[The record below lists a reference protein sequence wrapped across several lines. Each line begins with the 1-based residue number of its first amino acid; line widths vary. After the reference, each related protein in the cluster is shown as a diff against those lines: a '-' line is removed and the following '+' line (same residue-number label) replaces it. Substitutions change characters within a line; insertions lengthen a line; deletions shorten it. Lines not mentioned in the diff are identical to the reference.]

1 MVVGGVVGE
10 DGGTVEGA
18 VVLGEVQPALVA
30 NALRAL
36 ASDTDT
42 DNVGGGVVETLGEGD
57 ELLVAHLLDKVV
69 NSHGVDELVV
79 ANGAAVGKGD
89 NLLLSIDLGDLTSLA
104 ESLLLLG
111 ESLGDGDPDTTGTI
125 TGRESESGVGAP
137 VTGNLAKEDV
147 LSDPLDIRSSDSLA
161 EPLAL
166 HLEFQLASTALLYP
180 SEPVLTFSVGTA
192 QTL

>member
-1 MVVGGVVGE
+1 M
-10 DGGTVEGA
+10 
-18 VVLGEVQPALVA
+18 
-30 NALRAL
+30 
-36 ASDTDT
+36 
-42 DNVGGGVVETLGEGD
+42 GGGVVETLGEGD

-125 TGRESESGVGAP
+125 AGRESESGVGTP

-147 LSDPLDIRSSDSLA
+147 LSDPLDIRSSDSLT

-166 HLEFQLASTALLYP
+166 HLEFQLASIALLYP
-180 SEPVLTFSVGTA
+180 LELVLTFSVGTA